1 MKRFATTL
9 ALLAVFAV
17 PAFSANAVRISQ
29 VYGGGGGTTA
39 ATDFVELFNFSAA
52 PVNIGGW
59 SIHYGSSAGNWNSFA
74 GNVFTFPANT
84 FIQPCKY
91 LLLAGNV
98 GTGGAPSIGADFS
111 VSPTTVFNMSGTNGK
126 VMLSTAVSANLAC
139 GSELGVIIDKVSW
152 GTANCSETAATPALT
167 AATAASRNAGGQADT
182 DNNSADFTVGAPA
195 PRNSASPVNASCL
208 VTPTSRSTWG
218 AVKSIYR

>member
-9 ALLAVFAV
+9 ALLAVCAV

-39 ATDFVELFNFSAA
+39 ATDFVELFNSSGL
-52 PVNIGGW
+52 PVNVGGW
-59 SIHYGSSAGNWNSFA
+59 TVHYGSSAGNWNSFA
-74 GNVFTFPANT
+74 GNAFTFPANT
-84 FIQPCKY
+84 IILPCKY

-126 VMLSTAVSANLAC
+126 VMLATALNTNLAC
-139 GSELGVIIDKVSW
+139 GLEVGVIIDKVSW

-167 AATAASRNAGGQADT
+167 AATAAIRNAGGLADT

-195 PRNSASPVNASCL
+195 PRNSASPGNASCL
-208 VTPTSRSTWG
+208 ITPTSKSTWG